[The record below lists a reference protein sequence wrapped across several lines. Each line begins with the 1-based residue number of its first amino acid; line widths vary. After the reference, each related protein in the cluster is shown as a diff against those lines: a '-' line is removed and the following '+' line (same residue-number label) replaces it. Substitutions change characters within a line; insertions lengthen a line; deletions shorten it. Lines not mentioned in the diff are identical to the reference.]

1 MNWLTI
7 ESVAYSMT
15 KKITVVLFVL
25 SLIAVLQ
32 MDWQYEKQYQRTQGH
47 HALMENGEAH
57 QYWDYLRLRDPATG
71 EIPRGIHTRE
81 LAFAETI
88 GNNRPALK
96 SLSTIQT
103 TGWQSAGPIN
113 AGGRTQ
119 AIGVDVSNEANVLIA
134 TAQGGVFRSTDSGQS
149 WTRTTAPGQLKDM
162 SSLVQDTRHGKTG
175 VWYAGTGELI
185 STVWRRTSNDL
196 DVNWHS
202 PDIGNGIYKSTDSGV
217 TWNVLPSTVDAT
229 PTVLDSVF
237 DGVWNIAVDNS
248 RNDSDIVYAAGYGAI
263 MRSNNGGVTWT
274 HILGDRVNLSVATDV
289 AITSTGII
297 YAFLSGE
304 SSTDATPS
312 QAGAWRSTDGLH
324 WTSITPSGWPTAAA
338 RMRIAIAPSNEDT
351 VYFGGLSSADGY
363 TPTLFLYAYKSGNG
377 SGSGGAWE
385 DRSSN
390 VPAPQSQH
398 DANGVN
404 TYGGYAVALKVLPT
418 DPNVV
423 FMGGTNLFRST
434 DGFQT
439 PDNISWIGGYYEPY
453 LQGESDSQSYPN
465 HHPDNHDLAFRPSN
479 PNVLYSANDGG
490 IYVSHDC
497 QDNNGTAQPIE
508 WTILNSNDPASILYA
523 VAMDHATPGDT
534 TLIGGF
540 QDQGSWLA
548 YGGNYWQ
555 QYDGGDG
562 CNCAIADHKAAYYMS
577 SQNGYIDQWFLEPDF
592 SVDSVVGIGSGFGD
606 PQFVTPWMLDPADNS
621 QMYYSAGNSIWS
633 NSNLLVDPAGNW
645 GQIPTPSIAE
655 NNYFT
660 ALGMSVLPAHRLYY
674 GTSDG
679 HVYRTDEADGTS
691 PSTLEITGSSFPAGA
706 FVSCIAVDP
715 QNADSIVVC
724 FSNYDVISIFA
735 SNDGGTT
742 WHDASGNLEQNPDGS
757 GDGPSVRWVTIVHQ
771 KGQTLYL
778 CGTSVGLFSTTD
790 ISGPNVQWN
799 PEGTE
804 TIGHAIVESMDVRQS
819 DGYVAIA
826 TQGSGVYTTHVSAAP
841 SNVTSGSVATTG
853 LSIFPN
859 PATLG
864 NDKQIT
870 VSFSLPGREQ
880 VSLSVHDVTGK
891 TVLIAPNG
899 SEWPPGVN
907 NISLDCSTLPTGSYF
922 VELQTGE
929 AVETRRLVIER

>member
-1 MNWLTI
+1 
-7 ESVAYSMT
+7 MT
-15 KKITVVLFVL
+15 KKITIVLFVL

-32 MDWQYEKQYQRTQGH
+32 MDWHYEKYHQRVQGH
-47 HALMENGEAH
+47 KALMENGEAH

-88 GNNRPALK
+88 GTNRPAMK

-134 TAQGGVFRSTDSGQS
+134 TAQGGVFRSTDSGHS

-162 SSLVQDTRHGKTG
+162 SSLVQDARHGKTG

-185 STVWRRTSNDL
+185 STVWRRTSNSL

-202 PDIGNGIYKSTDSGV
+202 PDVGNGIYKSTDSGV

-237 DGVWNIAVDNS
+237 DGVWNIAVDNFRS
-248 RNDSDIVYAAGYGAI
+248 DSDIVYAAGYGAI
-263 MRSNNGGVTWT
+263 MRSNNGGITWMHT
-274 HILGDRVNLSVATDV
+274 LGDRVNLSVATDV

-304 SSTDATPS
+304 SSTDVTPS
-312 QAGAWRSTDGLH
+312 QAGVWRSTDGFH
-324 WTSITPSGWPTAAA
+324 WTNITPSGWPTAAA

-351 VYFGGLSSADGY
+351 LYFGGLSSADGY
-363 TPTLFLYAYKSGNG
+363 TPAFFLYTYKSGNG
-377 SGSGGAWE
+377 SGSGGAWQ
-385 DRSSN
+385 DRSAN

-423 FMGGTNLFRST
+423 FMGGTNLYRST

-439 PDNISWIGGYYEPY
+439 SNNISWVGGYDPAG
-453 LQGESDSQSYPN
+453 QTSDGGYPN
-465 HHPDNHDLAFRPSN
+465 HHPDNHDLAFLPSD
-479 PNVLYSANDGG
+479 PDILYSANDGG

-497 QDNNGTAQPIE
+497 LDDNGTAHPID
-508 WTILNSNDPASILYA
+508 WTILNFQDQASILYQ
-523 VAMDHATPGDT
+523 VTMDHATPGDT

-548 YGGNYWQ
+548 YGGKRWEW
-555 QYDGGDG
+555 YDGGDG
-562 CNCAIADHKAAYYMS
+562 CFCAIADHKAAYYMS
-577 SQNGYIDQWFLEPDF
+577 SQFGYIDQWFLAPDF
-592 SVDSVVGIGSGFGD
+592 SVDSEVGIGSGFGNG
-606 PQFVTPWMLDPADNS
+606 QFVTPWMLDPADNN
-621 QMYYSAGNSIWS
+621 QMYYSAGNSIS
-633 NSNLLVDPAGNW
+633 RNSNLLVNPTANW
-645 GQIPTPSIAE
+645 VQVPTPSVTT

-660 ALGMSVLPAHRLYY
+660 ALGMSVVPAHRLYY

-706 FVSCIAVDP
+706 FVSCVAVDP

-724 FSNYDVISIFA
+724 FSNYNVISIFA

-742 WHDASGNLEQNPDGS
+742 WHDASGNLEQNADGS

-790 ISGPNVQWN
+790 LSGPNVQWT

-826 TQGSGVYTTHVSAAP
+826 TQGSGVYTTHVSAAAP
-841 SNVTSGSVATTG
+841 SGVGINNAAPQFAFTIS
-853 LSIFPN
+853 PN
-859 PATLG
+859 PASQ
-864 NDKQIT
+864 NSEI
-870 VSFSLPGREQ
+870 SFNLSVPEH
-880 VSLSVHDVTGK
+880 VSLSLTDVTGK
-891 TVLIAPNG
+891 RVQTVLDHNMPSG
-899 SEWPPGVN
+899 PST
-907 NISLDCSTLPTGSYF
+907 CSINCSQFPTGSY
-922 VELQTGE
+922 LLQMQTGE
-929 AVETRRLVIER
+929 AVETRRLVIQR